1 MVLAAKSYEDLPLT
15 LRVEQMAKVLGVSRK
30 VAYNLVKRK
39 DFPAVRVG
47 KKRII
52 IPRDRLIEWL
62 NENADKPIV

>member
-39 DFPAVRVG
+39 GFPAVRVG
-47 KKRII
+47 EKRIV